1 MLGVLLMNTGTPDA
15 PTEEAIKPYLKQFL
29 SDRNLI
35 DMPPAL
41 WQPILNLFILPNRPK
56 RMAPLYQNIWTK
68 EGSPFLLDSYA
79 QRDALQKRL
88 EELTEQPVK
97 VALGMRYGN
106 PSAESALREL
116 KEADVDMLVVIPLY
130 PQETKSCA
138 GTCLQEF
145 ERACKQVYGGSAVPH
160 VTFVRYYYDA
170 PGYIEAL
177 AASVKRS
184 WTWKAGSK
192 LVLSFHSIP
201 VSHVEAGDKYVQQT
215 EDTAHTLADALSIP
229 REDVVLA
236 YQSRFDSRKWVGP
249 MLKPMLTQLAAE
261 GVSDVA
267 VVCPGFS
274 VDCLETLHEIKKLA
288 AQHYLNECER
298 VGIQSARFTA
308 VPALGADPAF
318 IDSLAQLIVR
328 KASGE

>member
-41 WQPILNLFILPNRPK
+41 WQPILNSFILPNRPK
-56 RMAPLYQNIWTK
+56 KTAPLYQKIWTE
-68 EGSPFLLDSYA
+68 EGSPFLLDSYT

-88 EELTEQPVK
+88 EELAGQPVK

-116 KEADVDMLVVIPLY
+116 QEAGADTLVVIPLY

-138 GTCLQEF
+138 GTCVQEF
-145 ERACKQVYGGSAVPH
+145 ERAFKQVYGNSVVPQVIFIRH
-160 VTFVRYYYDA
+160 YYDA

-177 AASVKRS
+177 AASVKRV
-184 WTWKAGSK
+184 WTWKPGAK

-215 EDTAHTLADALSIP
+215 EETARALADELSIP
-229 REDVVLA
+229 REDVILA
-236 YQSRFDSRKWVGP
+236 YQSRFDNRKWVGP
-249 MLKPMLTQLAAE
+249 MLKPVLTKLAEE
-261 GVSDVA
+261 GISDVA

-274 VDCLETLHEIKKLA
+274 VDCLETLHEIKELA

-298 VGIQSARFTA
+298 VGVKSAHFTA
-308 VPALGADPAF
+308 VPALGSDSAF
-318 IDSLAQLIVR
+318 INSLAQLIVG
-328 KASGE
+328 KTSEK